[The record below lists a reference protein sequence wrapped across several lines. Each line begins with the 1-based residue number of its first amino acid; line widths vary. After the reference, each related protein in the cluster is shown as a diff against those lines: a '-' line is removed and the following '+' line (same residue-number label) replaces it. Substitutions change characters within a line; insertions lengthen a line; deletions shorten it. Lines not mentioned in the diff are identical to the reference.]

1 MARLLPIV
9 LAVGVVAAGVLA
21 WREFGPSGGPDVV
34 PAGDPLP
41 DEAIEVRP
49 ATPTPSVAVE
59 SAPDG
64 PMPELEAVARPGE
77 VLPPI
82 RVGERG
88 RVARFRPEVF
98 RQGMELPGDVF
109 LRGIVEARDVWV
121 RWDQESTRTRFLALR
136 IPVPGMQVL
145 ESGEAIVFI
154 QPMPDLFRHLGLSAR
169 LDGSVLRIGAEGAYP
184 PDPPPAD
191 APQPEPPA
199 APQGPD
205 DPK

>member
-9 LAVGVVAAGVLA
+9 LAVGVVAAGFVA
-21 WREFGPSGGPDVV
+21 WREFGTPSSPEVV
-34 PAGDPLP
+34 PGGEPLP
-41 DEAIEVRP
+41 DDATAGP
-49 ATPTPSVAVE
+49 PPTPTPSAPVE
-59 SAPDG
+59 PVPAG
-64 PMPELEAVARPGE
+64 PMPEVEAVARPDE

-121 RWDQESTRTRFLALR
+121 RWDQESTRTRFLSLR

-199 APQGPD
+199 APQAPD

>member
-9 LAVGVVAAGVLA
+9 LAVGVVAAGFVA
-21 WREFGPSGGPDVV
+21 WREFGTPSSPEVV
-34 PAGDPLP
+34 PGGEPLP
-41 DEAIEVRP
+41 DDATAGP
-49 ATPTPSVAVE
+49 PPTPTPSAPVE
-59 SAPDG
+59 PVPAG
-64 PMPELEAVARPGE
+64 PMPEVEAVARTDE

-121 RWDQESTRTRFLALR
+121 RWDQESTRTRFLSLR

-199 APQGPD
+199 APQAPD